1 MHRNNDSAVG
11 GTEEGVHA
19 GCSGGPEAQGTLSSA
34 GSEKSSQKAA
44 FGLELEG
51 WRLAR

>member
-1 MHRNNDSAVG
+1 MG
-11 GTEEGVHA
+11 QGIE
-19 GCSGGPEAQGTLSSA
+19 CSGGEHKEPSAQQGL
-34 GSEKSSQKAA
+34 KVFQRAA